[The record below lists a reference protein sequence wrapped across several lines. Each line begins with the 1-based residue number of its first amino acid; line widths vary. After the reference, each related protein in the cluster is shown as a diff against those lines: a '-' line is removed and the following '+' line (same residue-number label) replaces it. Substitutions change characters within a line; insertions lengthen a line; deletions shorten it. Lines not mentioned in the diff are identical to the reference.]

1 MVFFAVRTG
10 TEFLDGV
17 DRIYKCSLEFLMCTI
32 KSMCHTEMIQECT
45 MSEDI
50 GLLVTQVW
58 QLSLDG
64 GEDIIKSIF
73 LLDSFHE

>member
-1 MVFFAVRTG
+1 
-10 TEFLDGV
+10 
-17 DRIYKCSLEFLMCTI
+17 MCTI
-32 KSMCHTEMIQECT
+32 KSMSHTEMIQECT

-50 GLLVTQVW
+50 GWLVTQVW